1 MDRQWLSPEGHR
13 GPIDCARWAC
23 VAAGPMLL
31 TAGSPHAV
39 MADWERDV
47 MLAEAMW
54 TATDLRAALRAF
66 LDV

>member
-13 GPIDCARWAC
+13 GPLDCARWAC

-39 MADWERDV
+39 MTDYDRDV
-47 MLAEAMW
+47 MLLEAGW
-54 TATDLRAALRAF
+54 SPSDLKAALRAF
-66 LDV
+66 LDA